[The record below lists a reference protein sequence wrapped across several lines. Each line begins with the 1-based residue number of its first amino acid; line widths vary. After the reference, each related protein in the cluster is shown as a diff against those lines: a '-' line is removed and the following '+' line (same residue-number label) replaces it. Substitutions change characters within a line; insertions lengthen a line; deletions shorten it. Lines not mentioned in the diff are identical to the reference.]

1 MIETVTSIEALAAL
15 AEEWNELAGPD
26 CLPVM
31 RHEWFLSCA
40 GSIHP
45 ESELHVLVLRSG
57 GAVRAIAPMAIS
69 GRLACM
75 GVSSLYEPCDL
86 LYDGDESLNE
96 LLAALRRCGRT
107 VVLQRLPKASPT
119 GGALERLRAVVV
131 RRSST
136 SSLYAECSGS
146 WEDFYES
153 MSSRR
158 RYDLRKARRMAER
171 DGEVGVEIVRPA
183 PREFR
188 DLLPIVIEVEAAG
201 WKGRRGSA
209 LKENDRLRAFFAS
222 YGEMAARQEL
232 LTLSFLKIGDR
243 HAAVQLGVEFGGSF
257 WVLKIGYDERWAK
270 CSPGMQLTHEMVRY
284 CFERGL
290 SRYELLGAEEPW
302 QRIWA
307 GGERE
312 HETAVLY
319 PVNPSGMAGLARD
332 AAGSLLRR
340 IRRAAPRPRQ
350 TPGR

>member
-1 MIETVTSIEALAAL
+1 METITSIEALAAL

-26 CLPVM
+26 ALPVM

-45 ESELHVLVLRSG
+45 EAELHILVLRSG
-57 GAVRAIAPMAIS
+57 GALRAIAPMALS

-86 LYDGDESLNE
+86 LYDSDESLDE

-107 VVLQRLPKASPT
+107 VVLQRLPGESRT
-119 GGALERLRAVVV
+119 GEALEGRRAVVV
-131 RRSST
+131 RRNST
-136 SSLYAECSGS
+136 SSLYVECSGS
-146 WEDFYES
+146 WEEFYES
-153 MSSRR
+153 ISSRR
-158 RYDLRKARRMAER
+158 RYDLRRARRRAEKH
-171 DGEVGVEIVRPA
+171 GEVGVEIIRPT
-183 PREFR
+183 PQEFH
-188 DLLPIVIEVEAAG
+188 DLLPAFIEVEAAG

-209 LKENDRLRAFFAS
+209 LKENERLRKFFTS
-222 YGEMAARQEL
+222 YGEIAARQDL
-232 LTLSFLKIGDR
+232 LTISSLKIGDST
-243 HAAVQLGVEFGGSF
+243 AAVQLGVEFGGSF

-302 QRIWA
+302 QRVWA

-312 HETAVLY
+312 HMTAVLY
-319 PVNPSGMAGLARD
+319 PFNPSGMAGLARD

-340 IRRAAPRPRQ
+340 VRQAAPRPRQ
-350 TPGR
+350 APGR